1 MHSKALN
8 CIFRI
13 ERCFQT
19 YRRQQLQDTDTT
31 PMQQLL
37 ISSICRHP
45 GKSQDGYAE
54 ALCLDKT
61 TVAHHLVKLEKNGY
75 VDRQVSP
82 EDSRVRL
89 VYPTQAALE
98 LYPRIHESYETFTS
112 ALLVGLTEADQ
123 QELTRLAEILFRNAV
138 GLIHTQ
144 GGRRP

>member
-8 CIFRI
+8 CIFRV
-13 ERCFQT
+13 ERSFQT

-75 VDRQVSP
+75 VD
-82 EDSRVRL
+82 SRVRL

-98 LYPRIHESYETFTS
+98 LYPRIHESYEAFTS

-123 QELTRLAEILFRNAV
+123 QELTRMAEILFRNAV
-138 GLIHTQ
+138 GLINTQ
-144 GGRRP
+144 GGRKP